1 MSKKAKYES
10 ASTKLQEALQ
20 SSIQIFSSAMSSAVE
35 RTLNEIQSPPP
46 TASQRDTVGTLT
58 STVFDGEL

>member
-10 ASTKLQEALQ
+10 ASTKLKEAM
-20 SSIQIFSSAMSSAVE
+20 QIFSSAMSSAVE
-35 RTLNEIQSPPP
+35 RTLSEIQSLPA
-46 TASQRDTVGTLT
+46 TASLRDTVGSLT

>member
-35 RTLNEIQSPPP
+35 RTLNEIQSPPA
-46 TASQRDTVGTLT
+46 TASQRDTVGSLT
-58 STVFDGEL
+58 STVFDG